1 MTDFTRCTATEL
13 ADLYRTGSASPVTV
27 AEQVLAKIERL
38 NPVLNA
44 FCFTDPATT
53 LAQAHASAQRWQQHH
68 PLSELDGVPV
78 AIKDLLLTQGWPT
91 LKGSLAIDP
100 DQPWLEDAP
109 VVAALRAAGAVLAGK
124 TTTSEFGSKITTDS
138 LLNGI
143 TRNPWNPKYS
153 SGGSSGGSAVAV
165 SSGMVPVAVG
175 SDYAGSIRTPA
186 AFCGVV
192 GFKPTHGMI
201 PTNTTSLFECSDV
214 GPLARSVTDVAL
226 FLNIKLDQLDIS
238 KLRIAYCPDLGFAKN
253 INHEIVGAVQQVAQ
267 ALTQAGAQVDW
278 VSKVTDDPLKI
289 IALMYLTDTY
299 NQWNTFSES
308 QQQLIG
314 PVYQWH
320 ASYGPRLIESVDQ
333 IKLQQF
339 QLKQHMQLFMESY
352 DIILSPS
359 TPVTADVCLAD
370 DTEFVPD
377 KQNADYISFV
387 YLFNL
392 THQPA
397 VTVPVGVNQLGMP
410 ISVQIAGAVGDDA
423 RVLSTAKLVESMF
436 AMPHPPLFYSKGS
449 LCKNEILNNA

>member
-13 ADLYRTGSASPVTV
+13 ADLYRAGSASPVTV
-27 AEQVLAKIERL
+27 VEQVLAKIERL

-53 LAQAHASAQRWQQHH
+53 LSQAQASERRWQQAQ

-78 AIKDLLLTQGWPT
+78 AIKDLLLTKGWPT

-109 VVAALRAAGAVLAGK
+109 VVTGLRAAGAVLVGK
-124 TTTSEFGSKITTDS
+124 TTTSEFGSKIATDS

-165 SSGMVPVAVG
+165 SSGMVPIAVG
-175 SDYAGSIRTPA
+175 TDYAGSVRTPA
-186 AFCGVV
+186 AFCGTV
-192 GFKPTHGMI
+192 GFKPTYGRI
-201 PTNTTSLFECSDV
+201 PANNTSLFECSSV
-214 GPLARSVTDVAL
+214 GPLARSVDDAAL
-226 FLNIKLDQLDIS
+226 FLNIKLAPLDIS
-238 KLRIAYCPDLGFAKN
+238 RLRIAYCPDLGFAKN
-253 INHEIVGAVQQVAQ
+253 INHEIVDTVQQVAQ
-267 ALTQAGAQVDW
+267 ALAHAGAQVTW
-278 VSKVTDDPLKI
+278 VDKVTDDPLRV
-289 IALMYLTDTY
+289 IALMYITDTHQ
-299 NQWNTFSES
+299 QWNTFSQS

-314 PVYQWH
+314 PTYQWL
-320 ASYGPRLIESVDQ
+320 AAGGSKLTESVDQ

-352 DIILSPS
+352 DIILSP
-359 TPVTADVCLAD
+359 TTAVTADKLLAD
-370 DTEFVPD
+370 DIEFDPSKHNMD
-377 KQNADYISFV
+377 HAPFG

-397 VTVPVGVNQLGMP
+397 VTVPVGINQLGMP
-410 ISVQIAGAVGDDA
+410 ISVQIAGKVGDDA
-423 RVLSTAKLVESMF
+423 LVLGVAKLIESMWP
-436 AMPHPPLFYSKGS
+436 MPHSPFFD
-449 LCKNEILNNA
+449 

>member
-53 LAQAHASAQRWQQHH
+53 LAQAQVSKRRWQQGQQ
-68 PLSELDGVPV
+68 LSDLDGVPI
-78 AIKDLLLTQGWPT
+78 AIKDLLLTRGWPT

-100 DQPWLEDAP
+100 DQPWPEDAP
-109 VVAALRAAGAVLAGK
+109 VVAGLRAAGAVLAGK
-124 TTTSEFGSKITTDS
+124 TTTSEFGSKSTTDS

-165 SSGMVPVAVG
+165 SSGMVPIAVG
-175 SDYAGSIRTPA
+175 TDYIGSIRTPA
-186 AFCGVV
+186 AFCGTV
-192 GFKPTHGMI
+192 GFKPTHGLI
-201 PTNTTSLFECSDV
+201 PNNNASLFECSCV
-214 GPLARSVTDVAL
+214 GPFARSVDDVAL
-226 FLNIKLDQLDIS
+226 FLNIKLKPVNAS
-238 KLRIAYCPDLGFAKN
+238 RLRIAYCPDLGFAKN
-253 INHEIVGAVQQVAQ
+253 VNQEIVNAVEQVAS
-267 ALTQAGAQVDW
+267 LLGEAGAQVNTVD
-278 VSKVTDDPLKI
+278 KVVDDPLTI
-289 IALMYLTDTY
+289 VAGMYFTDTY
-299 NQWNTFSES
+299 QQWNQLTAS
-308 QQQLIG
+308 QKQLTG
-314 PVYQWH
+314 PAYQFW
-320 ASYGPRLIESVDQ
+320 ASLGAKSTDSVDQ

-339 QLKQHMQLFMESY
+339 QLKHHMQSFMASY
-352 DIILSPS
+352 DIILSPG
-359 TPVTADVCLAD
+359 TAVTADVCLAD

-377 KQNADYISFV
+377 KQNADYTSFG

-410 ISVQIAGAVGDDA
+410 ISVQIAGKVGDDA
-423 RVLSTAKLVESMF
+423 LVLSVAKLVESMWPV
-436 AMPHPPLFYSKGS
+436 PHSPFF
-449 LCKNEILNNA
+449 

>member
-1 MTDFTRCTATEL
+1 MTDFTKCTATEL
-13 ADLYRTGSASPVTV
+13 ADLYCTGSASPVTV

-38 NPVLNA
+38 DPTLNA

-53 LAQAHASAQRWQQHH
+53 LAQAQASEHRWQQGQ
-68 PLSELDGVPV
+68 PLSNLDGVPV

-91 LKGSLAIDP
+91 LQGSRAIDP

-124 TTTSEFGSKITTDS
+124 TTTSEFGSKSTTDS

-165 SSGMVPVAVG
+165 SAGMVPVAVG
-175 SDYAGSIRTPA
+175 TDYAGSIRTPA
-186 AFCGVV
+186 AFCGIV
-192 GFKPTHGMI
+192 GFKPTYGLV
-201 PTNTTSLFECSDV
+201 PANNTSLFECSCV

-238 KLRIAYCPDLGFAKN
+238 KLRVAYCPSLGFAKN
-253 INHEIVGAVQQVAQ
+253 INHEVVGAVHQVAE
-267 ALTQAGAQVDW
+267 ALARSGAQVNL
-278 VSKVTDDPLKI
+278 VNKVTNDPGRI
-289 IALMYLTDTY
+289 VALMYFTDSY
-299 NQWNTFSES
+299 QQWHTFSKS

-314 PVYQWH
+314 PAYQYW
-320 ASYGPRLIESVDQ
+320 ATSESELTESVDQ
-333 IKLQQF
+333 IKSQQF
-339 QLKQHMQLFMESY
+339 QLKQHMQSFMESY

-359 TPVTADVCLAD
+359 TAVAADAYIAD
-370 DTEFVPD
+370 ATEYDPD
-377 KQNADYISFV
+377 KHNADYLPFG

-392 THQPA
+392 SHQPS

-410 ISVQIAGAVGDDA
+410 MGVQLAGTVGDDA
-423 RVLSTAKLVESMF
+423 KVLSAAKLVESMF
-436 AMPHPPLFYSKGS
+436 PMPHPPLFY
-449 LCKNEILNNA
+449 